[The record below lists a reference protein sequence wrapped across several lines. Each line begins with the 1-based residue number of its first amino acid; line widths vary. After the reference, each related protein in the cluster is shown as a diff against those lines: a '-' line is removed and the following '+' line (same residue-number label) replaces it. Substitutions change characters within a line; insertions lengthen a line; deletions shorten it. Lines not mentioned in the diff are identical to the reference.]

1 MALLALSLLLCVP
14 ILVWCLKLLQAI
26 WWKPRMIEK
35 KLKRQ
40 GIHVL
45 PYKLLVG
52 NIKEMNKLAS
62 EARSKPMELS
72 HDIATLLNP
81 MLQKLA
87 MTYKKPIAIW
97 HGTVPCVVIMNPK
110 LIKDIMT
117 RKFEFQKPEVSP
129 TMKFFLKG
137 LSNIDGD
144 KWAMHRKI
152 INPAFHMEKLKGMLP
167 SFMVCCEEM
176 VEKWD
181 KLLSSANSCELDVLP
196 EFQNLTGDII
206 SRAAFGSNLEE
217 GRLIFSLQREQG
229 KLLEQSIFNFNSLWS
244 RLLPS
249 KLKELKEKMMQNHQQ
264 VRALLQGLIETRE
277 KAILSGNEYQND
289 LLNLLLKSNFN
300 EAQESPNLGM
310 SREDVIEECK
320 LFYFAGHE
328 TTANLL
334 TWTMIVLSMHLNWQ
348 EKARQEVLDLVG
360 KNKPTFDELNRMK
373 IARMILFEVLRLYP
387 PTSVVRSIP
396 KETQLGEY
404 SLPAGVNL
412 TIPLYLVQRDP
423 ELWGENAMEFN
434 PERFSDGFTKPFFS
448 FGWGPRICIGQ
459 NFAMLE
465 AKLALAMILQHFSF
479 ELSPTYRHAPY
490 VALTLQPQFGAQI
503 VLSKI

>member
-1 MALLALSLLLCVP
+1 
-14 ILVWCLKLLQAI
+14 
-26 WWKPRMIEK
+26 MIEK

-206 SRAAFGSNLEE
+206 SRAAFGCT
-217 GRLIFSLQREQG
+217 
-229 KLLEQSIFNFNSLWS
+229 
-244 RLLPS
+244 
-249 KLKELKEKMMQNHQQ
+249 HQH
-264 VRALLQGLIETRE
+264 
-277 KAILSGNEYQND
+277 
-289 LLNLLLKSNFN
+289 LLL
-300 EAQESPNLGM
+300 
-310 SREDVIEECK
+310 
-320 LFYFAGHE
+320 
-328 TTANLL
+328 
-334 TWTMIVLSMHLNWQ
+334 
-348 EKARQEVLDLVG
+348 DLYQ
-360 KNKPTFDELNRMK
+360 K
-373 IARMILFEVLRLYP
+373 
-387 PTSVVRSIP
+387 
-396 KETQLGEY
+396 TQLGEY

-503 VLSKI
+503 VLRKI